1 VKHAKAANTPK
12 RHEPNVNAPANF
24 APSGLIV
31 THPDGAYMLVK
42 ALPGG
47 WVQASDQHKRETAY
61 GGASHLRTKLLVGG
75 LFVCG
80 PPVSRRNGAPLQQTS
95 AADRG

>member
-61 GGASHLRTKLLVGG
+61 GGSVSYEEAFEVLKEKHG
-75 LFVCG
+75 L
-80 PPVSRRNGAPLQQTS
+80 
-95 AADRG
+95 